1 MPFSLKDK
9 GATCQRLVSHIFNKQ
24 IDRNVEV
31 YVDNMLVKSKEAKS
45 HLDNLQKTFNTLRR
59 YQMKLNPAKY
69 VFGVFSKKF
78 LGFLV
83 SQRGI
88 EVNQKRFVSKA
99 TNKCLPFS
107 KTFKQVFQ

>member
-1 MPFSLKDK
+1 MPFNLKDK

-31 YVDNMLVKSKEAKS
+31 YVDNMLVKRREAKS
-45 HLDNLQKTFNTLRR
+45 HLDNLQETFNTLSR

-83 SQRGI
+83 SQ
-88 EVNQKRFVSKA
+88 
-99 TNKCLPFS
+99 
-107 KTFKQVFQ
+107 